1 MAQVL
6 TPDTVREALRQVKYP
21 GFSRDI
27 VSFGLVKDIQVDGDR
42 VRVGL
47 SVTARDPSIAQQ
59 IQQAAERTIRGLP
72 GVAAV
77 EVTTRGPATGA
88 AGAPGAAPGRAPAG
102 PAAPPGP
109 LAGVDVQETPSLAR
123 VKRVVAVA
131 SGKGGVG
138 KSTCAVNLA
147 VGLARLGLAVGLMDA
162 DVYGPSVPL
171 MLGVSQHGGQA
182 GGRGPTVAGDRQIHP
197 AESYGIKTISIGFFL
212 NEETPVIW
220 RGPMVAGLID
230 QFLRDVEW
238 GELDV
243 LLVDMPPGTGD
254 AQLSL
259 VQRVP
264 LSGAIVVTTPQDAAS
279 IVARRGLQMFRQTRV
294 PILGIIEN
302 MSYFACPHCGGRT
315 DIFSSGGGEASAKV
329 MRVPF
334 LGSVPIDPKVREGG
348 DAGKPVMITEPESPV
363 GRAFD
368 QIARAVA
375 LALGLAVK
383 A

>member
-1 MAQVL
+1 MAQAL
-6 TPDTVREALRQVKYP
+6 TPEAVREALRQVRYP

-27 VSFGLVKDIQVDGDR
+27 VSFGLVKDIR
-42 VRVGL
+42 VEGGRVNVLL
-47 SVTARDPSIAQQ
+47 SVTARDPRIAQQ
-59 IQQAAERTIRGLP
+59 IQEAAEQAIRGLP
-72 GVAAV
+72 GVASV
-77 EVTTRGPATGA
+77 EVTTRAPAV
-88 AGAPGAAPGRAPAG
+88 GAPPAAPAG
-102 PAAPPGP
+102 PAAAPAAPGP
-109 LAGVDVQETPSLAR
+109 LPGIGAPQPPSLAR
-123 VKRVVAVA
+123 VRRVVAIA

-147 VGLARLGLAVGLMDA
+147 VGLGRLGLAVGLMDA

-171 MLGVSQHGGQA
+171 MLGVGPQGGQA
-182 GGRGPTVAGDRQIHP
+182 GGRGPAVAGDRQIRP

-212 NEETPVIW
+212 EEETPVIW

-348 DAGKPVMITEPESPV
+348 DAGKPVMVTEPESPV

-375 LALGLAVK
+375 SALGLAVK
-383 A
+383 V

>member
-1 MAQVL
+1 MSQAL
-6 TPDTVREALRQVKYP
+6 TPDAVREALRQVKYP

-27 VSFGLVKDIQVDGDR
+27 VSFGLVKDVRVDGDR
-42 VRVGL
+42 VRLAL
-47 SVTARDPSIAQQ
+47 SVTARDPNIARQ
-59 IQQAAERTIRGLP
+59 IKEAVERTVRGLP

-77 EVTTRGPATGA
+77 EVMMGA
-88 AGAPGAAPGRAPAG
+88 ATPGGGAPAAAGGAPAG
-102 PAAPPGP
+102 AASPPMGMGQQP
-109 LAGVDVQETPSLAR
+109 VGRETPSLAR

-147 VGLARLGLAVGLMDA
+147 VGLSRLGLAVGVMDA

-171 MLGVSQHGGQA
+171 MLGVSQQGGQA
-182 GGRGPTVAGDRQIHP
+182 GGRGPAVAGDRRILP

-212 NEETPVIW
+212 DEEAPVIW
-220 RGPMVAGLID
+220 RGPMVAGLVD

-238 GELDV
+238 GALDV

-264 LSGAIVVTTPQDAAS
+264 LSGAIIVTTPQDAAS
-279 IVARRGLQMFRQTRV
+279 TVARRGLQMFRQTRV

-302 MSYFACPHCGGRT
+302 MSFFACPHCGERT
-315 DIFSSGGGEASAKV
+315 DIFSSGGGEASAG
-329 MRVPF
+329 MTGVPF
-334 LGSVPIDPKVREGG
+334 LGAVPIDPKVRAGG
-348 DAGKPVMITEPESPV
+348 DAGRPIMISEPQSAV

-368 QIARAVA
+368 QVARAIA
-375 LALGLAVK
+375 AQLGLQVAT